1 MVHLYIRIQLP
12 LFTFHSTDNTPNL
25 PRDKGRGTDKNRA
38 MTATCQ
44 AWSRYHRAGTTGLT
58 RRSRKE
64 SRTDEK
70 LGAGR
75 ERV

>member
-1 MVHLYIRIQLP
+1 MIRLYIRIQFP

-25 PRDKGRGTDKNRA
+25 HRDKGRGTERNRA
-38 MTATCQ
+38 MTATCR
-44 AWSRYHRAGTTGLT
+44 AWGRYHIAGTTGLT